1 MRKNKRKINIPFW
14 IQILAI
20 LLAGVVASG
29 VVLLFAPGKQQ
40 AETDDNIVKHAVT
53 FAYLDGTVIETKT
66 VEEGKGVFPPLIE
79 TEGVFRGWSAGFN
92 AVKAD
97 IEVHPVVYSIKEEN
111 LFYFD
116 SVYVKEDTE
125 FTLDLYVGGKVNLSS
140 GTITLS
146 YDPDVLEYKSAD
158 GLGVGEISETKSGEL
173 TIKLNSKVT
182 LKEKTLISQIKFYA
196 RKKDAYST
204 QINLTARD
212 GLVITNGDEFPANF
226 ATINNKIYFLQEVG
240 NEKENSD

>member
-1 MRKNKRKINIPFW
+1 MRKNKRKISIPFW
-14 IQILAI
+14 IQISAI
-20 LLAGVVASG
+20 LIVGVLVSGIILLVAPNKHQP
-29 VVLLFAPGKQQ
+29 APEPSSEEN
-40 AETDDNIVKHAVT
+40 AVKHTVT

-66 VEEGKGVFPPLIE
+66 VGEGKGVFPPVLE
-79 TEGVFRGWSAGFN
+79 TNGVFRGWSAGFN

-97 IEVHPVVYSIKEEN
+97 IEVHPIFYNIKEEN

-158 GLGVGEISETKSGEL
+158 GLDVGEIAESKAGEL
-173 TIKLNSKVT
+173 TITFSSASP

-196 RKKDAYST
+196 KKKDAYST
-204 QINLTARD
+204 QINLTAKD
-212 GLVITNGDEFPANF
+212 GLVVTNGDEFPATY

-240 NEKENSD
+240 E

>member
-1 MRKNKRKINIPFW
+1 MKNHKNKISIPFW
-14 IQILAI
+14 IQIFAI
-20 LLAGVVASG
+20 LLVGVIASII
-29 VVLLFAPGKQQ
+29 VLLFAPNKRQP
-40 AETDDNIVKHAVT
+40 APETTLGANVIKHTVT
-53 FAYLDGTVIETKT
+53 FAYLDGTIIETKT
-66 VEEGKGVFPPLIE
+66 VEEGKGVFPPALE
-79 TEGVFRGWSAGFN
+79 TDGVFRGWSAGFN

-97 IEVHPVVYSIKEEN
+97 IEVHPIFYNIKEEN

-140 GTITLS
+140 GTIALS

-158 GLGVGEISETKSGEL
+158 GLDVEEIAETKSGEL
-173 TIKLNSKVT
+173 TIKLNSKVA

-196 RKKDAYST
+196 KKKDAYST
-204 QINLTARD
+204 QINLTAKD
-212 GLVITNGDEFPANF
+212 GLVVTSGDEFPANF

-240 NEKENSD
+240 E

>member
-1 MRKNKRKINIPFW
+1 MQKNKRKMSIPFW

-20 LLAGVVASG
+20 LLVGVLASG
-29 VVLLFAPGKQQ
+29 VVLLFAPEKPQPTP
-40 AETDDNIVKHAVT
+40 ETPPETNVVKHTIT

-66 VEEGKGVFPPLIE
+66 VEEGKGVFPPILE
-79 TEGVFRGWSAGFN
+79 TNGVFRGWSAGFN

-97 IEVHPVVYSIKEEN
+97 VEVHPIFYDIKEEN

-125 FTLDLYVGGKVNLSS
+125 FALDLYVGGKVNLSS

-146 YDPDVLEYKSAD
+146 YDPDVLEFKNAD
-158 GLGVGEISETKSGEL
+158 GMESLDVSAYKDGEL
-173 TIKLNSKVT
+173 TITFSSDTPLN
-182 LKEKTLISQIKFYA
+182 EKTLISQLTFYA
-196 RKKDAYST
+196 KKKDAYST
-204 QINLTARD
+204 QVNLSANNA
-212 GLVITNGDEFPANF
+212 VIVSDDKETTVNC

-240 NEKENSD
+240 E